1 MPVSSP
7 HLTAHLKRNRIA
19 HTYLFTGPNDLRKL
33 ELALAFA
40 KSLNCERGSVF
51 KECGCVSCQKIER
64 RVHPDVRLYGEDEKT
79 RSLKIEDARA
89 IIHEASLKPYEGR
102 WKVFILLGAERLT
115 LEGANALLKTF
126 EEPPE
131 NSVFILL
138 VENKAHLLQTIQS
151 RSFEIRVPPG
161 SERDIEEVALIRLLE
176 ERGWRAAFERLREDT
191 RQELAE
197 DLEALMAHFINCF
210 VSNWETNPERSK
222 RYLEA
227 LDKIYETKEAIE
239 ANTNQKL
246 SLTHLEIAFG
256 NILNAK

>member
-7 HLTAHLKRNRIA
+7 HLTAHLRKNRIA
-19 HTYLFTGPNDLRKL
+19 HTYIFTGPNDLGKL

-40 KSLNCERGSVF
+40 KSLNCERDSVF
-51 KECGCVSCQKIER
+51 KECGCVSCQKIDKR
-64 RVHPDVRLYGEDEKT
+64 IHPDVRFYGEDEKT
-79 RSLKIEDARA
+79 RSIKIEDARA

-115 LEGANALLKTF
+115 LEAANALLKIF

-131 NSVFILL
+131 HSVFILL

-161 SERDIEEVALIRLLE
+161 PERDIEDNVLIRLLE
-176 ERGWRAAFERLREDT
+176 ERRAKAVFEKLREGT
-191 RQELAE
+191 RQELGE
-197 DLEALMAHFINCF
+197 GLEVLMAYFVNRF
-210 VSNWETNPERSK
+210 VSDWESYPERSK
-222 RYLEA
+222 RYLEI

-246 SLTHLEIAFG
+246 ALTHLEIAFG
-256 NILNAK
+256 NILNGQ